1 MSTLKFW
8 NKQNSNNNN
17 AANQNGGGS
26 VVENGKTGS
35 GGRNWLHQPDALTN
49 GHVAYLVKVIF
60 FYSPSNLSTIN
71 HLLLTVFREYSGGP
85 TQRHRSCQG
94 GHSKVAI
101 HTTD

>member
-17 AANQNGGGS
+17 AANQNGGSS

-49 GHVAYLVKVIF
+49 GHVAYLVKVSLYLTIF
-60 FYSPSNLSTIN
+60 IGSDSRFNDLICPYSI
-71 HLLLTVFREYSGGP
+71 
-85 TQRHRSCQG
+85 
-94 GHSKVAI
+94 
-101 HTTD
+101 